1 MCNCKINKMRK
12 IILINLAIVLSGA
25 LNAQGKYFTR
35 DGHIDFFSS
44 TSIEDIK
51 ANNNKVTCV
60 LDAETGE
67 IEFAVL
73 MKAFEFKKALME
85 EHFNENYVESEK
97 FPKSKFQGKILNIED
112 VDFTK
117 DGVYEVSVKGS
128 LSIHGES
135 HEVETQGLIE
145 VKGEEVKTFA
155 EFHVSPEDYNIEISG
170 VVRDKIA
177 KDLLI
182 TVDVLLKPFKR

>member
-1 MCNCKINKMRK
+1 MALLLC
-12 IILINLAIVLSGA
+12 GA
-25 LNAQGKYFTR
+25 LSAQGKYFTR

-44 TSIEDIK
+44 TTLEDIK

-67 IEFAVL
+67 IEFAIL

-112 VDFTK
+112 VDFTV
-117 DGVYEVSVKGS
+117 DGTYEVGVKGN
-128 LSIHGES
+128 LTIHGETN
-135 HEVETQGLIE
+135 EVEALGLIE

-155 EFHVSPEDYNIEISG
+155 EFHVSPEDYNIEIPG

-177 KDLLI
+177 KELLI
-182 TVDVLLKPFKR
+182 TVDVILKPFKR

>member
-1 MCNCKINKMRK
+1 MKK
-12 IILINLAIVLSGA
+12 IILINIALLLCGA
-25 LNAQGKYFTR
+25 LSAQGKYFTR

-44 TSIEDIK
+44 TALEDIK

-97 FPKSKFQGKILNIED
+97 FPKSKFQGKILNITEI
-112 VDFTK
+112 DFGM
-117 DGVYEVSVKGS
+117 DGVYEVNIKGV

-135 HEVETQGLIE
+135 NEVEVTGLIE
-145 VKGEEVKTFA
+145 VQGEELKTFS
-155 EFHVSPEDYNIEISG
+155 EFHVSPEDYNIEIPG

-177 KDLLI
+177 KELLI

>member
-1 MCNCKINKMRK
+1 MKK
-12 IILINLAIVLSGA
+12 IILINLDIVLSGA
-25 LNAQGKYFTR
+25 LSAQGKYFTR

-97 FPKSKFQGKILNIED
+97 FPKSKFKGMIINIGE
-112 VDFTK
+112 VDFAK
-117 DGVYEVSVKGS
+117 DGSYDVAVEGV
-128 LSIHGES
+128 LTIHGES
-135 HEVETQGLIE
+135 NEVEAIGIIK
-145 VKGEEVKTFA
+145 VKGEDIVTFS
-155 EFHVSPEDYNIEISG
+155 EFHVSPEDYNIEIPG

-177 KDLLI
+177 KELLI
-182 TVDVLLKPFKR
+182 TVEALLKPFNR

>member
-1 MCNCKINKMRK
+1 MKK
-12 IILINLAIVLSGA
+12 ILIFSVAIIFAGV

-44 TSIEDIK
+44 TSVEDIK

-60 LDAETGE
+60 LDSESGD

-97 FPKSKFQGKILNIED
+97 FPKSNFKGTISNINEI
-112 VDFTK
+112 DFTL
-117 DGVYEVSVKGS
+117 DGLYPVEVAGD
-128 LSIHGES
+128 LTIHGETN
-135 HEVETQGLIE
+135 EIIIKGVIE
-145 VKGEEVKTFA
+145 VKGADLKAFS
-155 EFHVSPEDYNIEISG
+155 EFHVSPEDYNIEIPG
-170 VVRDKIA
+170 IVRDKIA
-177 KDLLI
+177 KELLI
-182 TVDVLLKPFKR
+182 TVDVILKPFNR

>member
-1 MCNCKINKMRK
+1 M
-12 IILINLAIVLSGA
+12 LAGLLSG
-25 LNAQGKYFTR
+25 QGKYFTR

-97 FPKSKFQGKILNIED
+97 YPKSKFQGKILNIGE

-117 DGVYEVSVKGS
+117 DGSYDVSVAGV
-128 LSIHGES
+128 LTIHGES
-135 HEVETQGLIE
+135 HEVDAIGMIE
-145 VKGEEVKTFA
+145 VKGEDVITFS
-155 EFHVSPEDYNIEISG
+155 EFHVSPEDYNIEIPG
-170 VVRDKIA
+170 IVRDKIA
-177 KDLLI
+177 KELLI
-182 TVDVLLKPFKR
+182 TVEVLLKPFKR